1 MKRAVGADELTD
13 AELRIFANAVDHGRA
28 ASPSGVMHSAPIR
41 DETGRLCEVRF
52 YEDGAGQRPLG
63 VVRIA
68 PDGTMLPLDLL

>member
-1 MKRAVGADELTD
+1 MKRAVGVDELSD

-52 YEDGAGQRPLG
+52 YEDSARQQPFA
-63 VVRIA
+63 VVRIT
-68 PDGTMLPLDLL
+68 PDGTMLPLEPL